1 MRERGKKTYVL
12 IGRKGATSVRSYPAP
27 AVLLLFACLF
37 ACSVARS
44 QNLPDC
50 SLGKITERVQPQYPI
65 TLQGRI
71 VEGTVSIL
79 ATFAPDGR
87 VSGSKAISGPQ
98 ALQFEARAYLNGW
111 RAQPASA
118 PRQCVVQIV
127 FRFDGSQGVCSAHTQ
142 VAVRPE
148 RLDETRVLLHLSCDV
163 F

>member
-1 MRERGKKTYVL
+1 MAHSFAHFAKGWGTHYVRTLFL
-12 IGRKGATSVRSYPAP
+12 ILTC
-27 AVLLLFACLF
+27 LACLT
-37 ACSVARS
+37 ARA

-50 SLGKITERVQPQYPI
+50 SLGKITERVPPQYPI

-71 VEGTVSIL
+71 VEGTVSVL
-79 ATFAPDGR
+79 ATFSPDGR
-87 VSGSKAISGPQ
+87 VSGSKAISGPP

-118 PRQCVVQIV
+118 PRQCIIQIIYQ
-127 FRFDGSQGVCSAHTQ
+127 FDGSQGVCSTHTQ

-148 RLDETRVLLHLSCDV
+148 RLDETHVLLHLSCDV